1 MSASLVLHIVCPT
14 QKRGFAACMSFCFVC
29 LLAYG
34 LASGARR
41 DLSPGVIIFTACALA
56 IVSVAAWA
64 LYRNFVFRDELYIA
78 QAGELPPIELAFRP
92 DGIRAVRLLPA
103 PEAWT
108 PEAKWD
114 ALGFGHGRIE
124 IETATHR
131 YHFGAGLDQHE
142 AEAVLE
148 RIQGFCLAQRGL
160 PVAA

>member
-1 MSASLVLHIVCPT
+1 MSASQVLHIVCPT

-41 DLSPGVIIFTACALA
+41 DLSPGVIIFTACALV

-78 QAGELPPIELAFRP
+78 LDGQLPPIELAFLL
-92 DGIRAVRLLPA
+92 DEIRAVRLLPA

-131 YHFGAGLDQHE
+131 YRFGAGLDQAG
-142 AEAVLE
+142 AEAALE
-148 RIQGFCLAQRGL
+148 RIHGFCLAQRGL

>member
-1 MSASLVLHIVCPT
+1 MSASRVLHIVCPT
-14 QKRGFAACMSFCFVC
+14 QKRGFAAFMSFCFVC
-29 LLAYG
+29 VLAYG

-41 DLSPGVIIFTACALA
+41 DLSPGVIVFTACALA

-78 QAGELPPIELAFRP
+78 CDGELPPIELAFMLE
-92 DGIRAVRLLPA
+92 DICAVRLLPT

-124 IETATHR
+124 IETATDR
-131 YHFGAGLDQHE
+131 YHFGAGLDEQAVKETLARIHE
-142 AEAVLE
+142 Y
-148 RIQGFCLAQRGL
+148 CLAQRSVA
-160 PVAA
+160 VAA

>member
-1 MSASLVLHIVCPT
+1 MSASQVLHIVCPT
-14 QKRGFAACMSFCFVC
+14 QKRGFAAAMSFCFVC

-41 DLSPGVIIFTACALA
+41 DLSPGVIIFTACALS

-78 QAGELPPIELAFRP
+78 HAGQLPPIELAFRP
-92 DGIRAVRLLPA
+92 DEIRAVRLLPA

-131 YHFGAGLDQHE
+131 YHFGAGLDQRE
-142 AEAVLE
+142 AEAAME
-148 RIQGFCLAQRGL
+148 RIQGFRQVQSGL
-160 PVAA
+160 PAAA

>member
-34 LASGARR
+34 LASGARNN
-41 DLSPGVIIFTACALA
+41 LSPGVIVFTACALA

-78 QAGELPPIELAFRP
+78 REGELPPIELAFLL
-92 DGIRAVRLLPA
+92 DEIRAVRLLPA

-108 PEAKWD
+108 PEAKWE

-131 YHFGAGLDQHE
+131 YHFGAGLD
-142 AEAVLE
+142 E
-148 RIQGFCLAQRGL
+148 RAANDALQRINGFCLAQRSVA
-160 PVAA
+160 VAA

>member
-78 QAGELPPIELAFRP
+78 CDGELPPIELAFRLE
-92 DGIRAVRLLPA
+92 DIRAVRLLPA

-131 YHFGAGLDQHE
+131 YFFGAGLDQDG
-142 AEAVLE
+142 AEKTLE
-148 RIQGFCLAQRGL
+148 RIHGFCLAQRGM

>member
-14 QKRGFAACMSFCFVC
+14 QKRGFAAFMSFCFVC

-41 DLSPGVIIFTACALA
+41 DLSPGVIVFTACALA

-78 QAGELPPIELAFRP
+78 HAGELPPIELAFRS
-92 DGIRAVRLLPA
+92 DEILGVRLLPA

-131 YHFGAGLDQHE
+131 YHFGAGLDE
-142 AEAVLE
+142 KAVKETLE
-148 RIQGFCLAQRGL
+148 RIHDFCLTQRSVA
-160 PVAA
+160 VAA

>member
-1 MSASLVLHIVCPT
+1 MSASQVLHIVCPT
-14 QKRGFAACMSFCFVC
+14 QKRGFAALMSFCFVC

-41 DLSPGVIIFTACALA
+41 DLSPGVIVFTACALA

-78 QAGELPPIELAFRP
+78 REGELPPIELAFVL
-92 DGIRAVRLLPA
+92 DEIRAVRLLPA

-108 PEAKWD
+108 PEAKWE

-131 YHFGAGLDQHE
+131 YHFGAGLDQAG
-142 AEAVLE
+142 AEAALE
-148 RIQGFCLAQRGL
+148 RIHGFCLAQRGL

>member
-1 MSASLVLHIVCPT
+1 MSASLALHIVCPT
-14 QKRGFAACMSFCFVC
+14 RKRGFAACMSFCFVC

-41 DLSPGVIIFTACALA
+41 GLSAGVIVFTACALA

-64 LYRNFVFRDELYIA
+64 MYRNFVFRDELYIA
-78 QAGELPPIELAFRP
+78 CDGELPPIELAFVL
-92 DGIRAVRLLPA
+92 DEIRAVRLSPA
-103 PEAWT
+103 PEPWT
-108 PEAKWD
+108 PEAKWE

-124 IETATHR
+124 IETATRR
-131 YHFGAGLDQHE
+131 YHFGAGLDQRE
-142 AEAVLE
+142 TQAALE